1 MLIVVRVLLIHL
13 VVIETSLRKYKTS
26 IVIILTRMYIPI
38 LLLLLLLSYT
48 STTVILDP
56 PHSIQVMY
64 GSPATLHCR
73 TSCSPSNISW
83 YKNGSL
89 VRMGEYDE
97 RFLILPDG
105 SLFFLTTEPED
116 TGSYH
121 CAVDT
126 DISDTATLTVTAEQ
140 HDQDEEEINV
150 DIIFVVHDNSYV
162 TIASVTTNIRLQ
174 SYIGRN

>member
-1 MLIVVRVLLIHL
+1 MVHVSAGPVIVVRVLLIHSVL
-13 VVIETSLRKYKTS
+13 VETSLRKYKRS
-26 IVIILTRMYIPI
+26 IVILLTKMYILI
-38 LLLLLLLSYT
+38 LLLTLSYT
-48 STTVILDP
+48 STTVILEP

-89 VRMGEYDE
+89 VRMGEYSE

-126 DISDTATLTVTAEQ
+126 DNSDTATLTVTTEE
-140 HDQDEEEINV
+140 DEKNDVKINV
-150 DIIFVVHDNSYV
+150 
-162 TIASVTTNIRLQ
+162 
-174 SYIGRN
+174 